1 MVNCVIFFT
10 IIHPMISLGKNY
22 YKRIDYLLTMKKGSR
37 LSFRISS
44 KLDGTIEKAI
54 LQSQGEI
61 RDRSEFGLKSVI
73 YFLNYLA
80 HTKSEEHVLMA
91 AILKLAESK
100 SIKTDDIDEISTVF
114 QDKLQMIKE
123 IDVKSEHPKF
133 SELLTIID
141 NLPSKAQ
148 ETYINRLDEVE
159 FDQIEDLYKEVREKY
174 YLEGKDPLIIEDEI
188 EKDVVI
194 KQK

>member
-1 MVNCVIFFT
+1 
-10 IIHPMISLGKNY
+10 
-22 YKRIDYLLTMKKGSR
+22 MKKGSR

-73 YFLNYLA
+73 HFLNYLA
-80 HTKSEEHVLMA
+80 HTKSEEQVLMA
-91 AILKLAESK
+91 TILKLAESK
-100 SIKTDDIDEISTVF
+100 RIQTSDIDEINTIY

-123 IDVKSEHPKF
+123 IDVKLEHPKF

-141 NLPSKAQ
+141 NLPSQDQ
-148 ETYINRLDEVE
+148 ENYILRLDETD
-159 FDQIEDLYKEVREKY
+159 FDGIEDLYKEVRERY
-174 YLEGKDPLIIEDEI
+174 YLTGKDPLIVKDEI
-188 EKDVVI
+188 EKDIVI

>member
-1 MVNCVIFFT
+1 
-10 IIHPMISLGKNY
+10 
-22 YKRIDYLLTMKKGSR
+22 MKKGSR

-44 KLDGTIEKAI
+44 HLDGTIEKAI
-54 LQSQGEI
+54 QQSQGEI

-80 HTKSEEHVLMA
+80 HTKSEEQVLMA
-91 AILKLAESK
+91 TILKLAESK
-100 SIKTDDIDEISTVF
+100 SIQTSDIDEINTVF

-141 NLPSKAQ
+141 NLPSKNQ
-148 ETYINRLDEVE
+148 EDYIIRLDEIDFE
-159 FDQIEDLYKEVREKY
+159 GIEELYKEVREKY
-174 YLEGKDPLIIEDEI
+174 YLEGKDPLIMEDTI
-188 EKDVVI
+188 EKDIVI